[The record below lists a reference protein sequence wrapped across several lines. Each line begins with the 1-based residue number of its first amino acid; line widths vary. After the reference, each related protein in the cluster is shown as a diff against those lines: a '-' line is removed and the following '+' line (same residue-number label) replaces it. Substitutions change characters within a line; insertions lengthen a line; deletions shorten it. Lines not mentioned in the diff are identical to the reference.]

1 MLTPPAM
8 EILARSIM
16 NDRQWQ
22 EFDEQ
27 LEMNLALSY
36 SEFSRFRV
44 NVFRQRGSVG
54 IAVRK
59 INFDIATLD
68 DLALSPIL

>member
-1 MLTPPAM
+1 M

-36 SEFSRFRV
+36 SEFCLFRV
-44 NVFRQRGSVG
+44 NVFQQS
-54 IAVRK
+54 
-59 INFDIATLD
+59 
-68 DLALSPIL
+68 S